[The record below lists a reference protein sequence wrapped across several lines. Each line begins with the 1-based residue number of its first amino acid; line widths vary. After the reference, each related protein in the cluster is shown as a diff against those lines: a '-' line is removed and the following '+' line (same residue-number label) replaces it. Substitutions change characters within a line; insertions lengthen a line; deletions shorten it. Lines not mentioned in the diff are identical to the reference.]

1 VNYFLSEGAVLKRLE
16 TPSVYHLAKD
26 ELYVLDEGSF
36 DFLKRCS
43 SPSGCSSEK
52 NEFIGYCLDE
62 ELLTPDPVSA
72 RRPPLV
78 PSATPSLRYLELQ
91 ITEQCNLRCNHC
103 YAEHRGTSEL
113 SPEEVRKVLRE
124 FEEMQGLR
132 VLITGGEPL
141 LHSRFGEI
149 IDMLPE
155 FAVRKVLF
163 TNGTMLEDRMLRR
176 LPVDEIQISIDG
188 LEQAHDALRGK
199 GTFNAAMN
207 AIVRAREAGFE
218 VSVSTMVHPANLG
231 DFDALEDLLAE
242 TGILDWSVDVPCITG
257 ALKRNVQYQ
266 LGPEQGGRFLSYGSG
281 CGFHDTLPGYGC
293 GLHLMSVTA
302 SGAVAK
308 CTFYADRPAGRIE
321 EGLRECRGRM
331 KHIRLD
337 EIECDCEHLGECR
350 GGCRF
355 RAELLGNP
363 LGKDLYRCSLYL
375 SESHHDAC
383 GG

>member
-1 VNYFLSEGAVLKRLE
+1 MIYFLSERAVLKWLE

-26 ELYVLDEGSF
+26 ELYVLDDESF

-43 SPSGCSSEK
+43 SPSGCSSK
-52 NEFIGYCLDE
+52 MSEFIGYCLTE
-62 ELLTPDPVSA
+62 GLLTTDPVSV
-72 RRPPLV
+72 RRPPLA
-78 PSATPSLRYLELQ
+78 PSAFPSLRYLELQ
-91 ITEQCNLRCNHC
+91 ITERCNLRCSHC

-113 SPEEVRKVLRE
+113 SPEEVKKVLRE

-155 FAVRKVLF
+155 FALRKVLF
-163 TNGTMLEDRMLRR
+163 TNGTMLENGMLRTLR
-176 LPVDEIQISIDG
+176 VDEIQVSIDG
-188 LEQAHDALRGK
+188 LEEAHDALRGK
-199 GTFNAAMN
+199 GTFKTAMD
-207 AIVRAREAGFE
+207 AIVRARDAGFE

-231 DFDALEDLLAE
+231 DFDALEDIFAE
-242 TGILDWSVDVPCITG
+242 MGILDWSVDVPCITG
-257 ALKRNVQYQ
+257 ALKRNVQHQ

-281 CGFHDTLPGYGC
+281 CGFHDTAPGYGC

-321 EGLRECRGRM
+321 EGLRECRRRM

-337 EIECDCEHLGECR
+337 ELRCDCEHLGECR

-355 RAELLGNP
+355 RAELLGDP
-363 LGKDLYRCSLYL
+363 LGRDLYRCNLYL